1 MRNVCWDAFK
11 IAPVTLRSRM
21 IDPVTAVA
29 DSLQALRN
37 GTTDEQWNGLKADPL
52 LRDLIGRC
60 ADLESALLLAD
71 EGAVKVATG
80 KTAAFKSAVDARLL
94 LAA

>member
-1 MRNVCWDAFK
+1 M
-11 IAPVTLRSRM
+11 
-21 IDPVTAVA
+21 DPVTPVA

-60 ADLESALLLAD
+60 ADLEAALLLGD
-71 EGAVKVATG
+71 EGAVKVASG
-80 KTAAFKSAVDARLL
+80 KSVSLRSAVDSRLL